1 MAQTIQDVFKQ
12 FCKERHAEDKGKNHD
27 LLQEI
32 YAGTEFFDMEFLDR
46 SSYDFPDFEFTHS
59 SKICKADF
67 PIENFSLPFQSVFI
81 HCGGDYYMFL
91 REYAPN
97 VITGTLYGL
106 NYESAPKGK
115 KLVVIG
121 NLNVPFTI
129 FLSDNYPMTSH
140 PSVIIDYSWIKGE
153 FESSEEEL
161 DSINSDVDTI
171 VGTCL
176 ALNDLSHKAV
186 AVDKPANNF
195 YEYYRRKR
203 KPTIKIPRRPIY
215 YVLGEKNEDVSVKY
229 RYIQPKGTLEYSYAF
244 KVRGHWRRVGD
255 KTLGKDRNG
264 VYGIKG
270 YTWVIE
276 HIRGEGELSKR
287 LHVVK

>member
-27 LLQEI
+27 LLQEV
-32 YAGTEFFDMEFLDR
+32 YASTEFFDMEFLQHHESEV
-46 SSYDFPDFEFTHS
+46 SSITLEMERVDNG
-59 SKICKADF
+59 
-67 PIENFSLPFQSVFI
+67 IECTVKTTEGVSLPFQNNFI
-81 HCGGDYYMFL
+81 KCTDDIYIFI
-91 REYAPN
+91 REFTPDI
-97 VITGTLYGL
+97 ITGSVYALPNGV
-106 NYESAPKGK
+106 NS
-115 KLVVIG
+115 
-121 NLNVPFTI
+121 PFTI
-129 FLSDNYPMTSH
+129 KTHPDKIEIVLTYGTLDEMRMANSKLFEVADKIATSLFKG
-140 PSVIIDYSWIKGE
+140 II
-153 FESSEEEL
+153 
-161 DSINSDVDTI
+161 I
-171 VGTCL
+171 VVKD
-176 ALNDLSHKAV
+176 LNALSHKAV